1 MAASQN
7 NLTLSKVLSFSRSI
21 VIHCLAPLENPPLDH
36 LEFLEDVSPST
47 TLSGVS
53 VLVSDANAVAVL
65 FKAILTPVSV
75 SGGVTFS

>member
-1 MAASQN
+1 M
-7 NLTLSKVLSFSRSI
+7 LSFSRSI

-53 VLVSDANAVAVL
+53 VLVSDADAVAVL
-65 FKAILTPVSV
+65 FKAILTPISV
-75 SGGVTFS
+75 SGGVTFSSFSLS